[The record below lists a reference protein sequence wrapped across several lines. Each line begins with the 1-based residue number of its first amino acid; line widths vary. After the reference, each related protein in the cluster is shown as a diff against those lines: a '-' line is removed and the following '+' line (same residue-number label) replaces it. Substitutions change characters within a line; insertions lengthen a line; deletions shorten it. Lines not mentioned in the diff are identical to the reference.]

1 MYDPLFNEKQSLI
14 PTSVKFKYNTTDKHL
29 IATGYTNFF
38 TKFSVSLNNL
48 VCTYISKLI
57 MVVIIIIIIIIVV
70 IITNIAVTIIL
81 WSLSYY
87 HQFCYWLLPGKQ
99 YHHKIWDQYNH
110 RPIHELKLLAF
121 DFSSFFFFFIIT
133 WSRYETNKCSHSSSV
148 CNC

>member
-38 TKFSVSLNNL
+38 TQFSVSLNNL

-81 WSLSYY
+81 
-87 HQFCYWLLPGKQ
+87 
-99 YHHKIWDQYNH
+99 
-110 RPIHELKLLAF
+110 
-121 DFSSFFFFFIIT
+121 
-133 WSRYETNKCSHSSSV
+133 
-148 CNC
+148 

>member
-38 TKFSVSLNNL
+38 TQFSVSLNNL

-70 IITNIAVTIIL
+70 IITNIAVIIIL
-81 WSLSYY
+81 
-87 HQFCYWLLPGKQ
+87 
-99 YHHKIWDQYNH
+99 
-110 RPIHELKLLAF
+110 
-121 DFSSFFFFFIIT
+121 
-133 WSRYETNKCSHSSSV
+133 
-148 CNC
+148 